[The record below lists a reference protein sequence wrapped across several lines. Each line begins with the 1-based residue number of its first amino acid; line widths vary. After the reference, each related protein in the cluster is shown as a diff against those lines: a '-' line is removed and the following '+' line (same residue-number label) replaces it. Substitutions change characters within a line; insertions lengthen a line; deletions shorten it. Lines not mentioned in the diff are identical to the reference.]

1 VEDSSANL
9 DRSDVV
15 PLSQTTNFS
24 FQKLP
29 DAPASRRYGEIGIGG
44 LELSA
49 LPAPVMPVQRAPQH
63 KFQLKKALW
72 QSFEFL
78 MVQHAFRVADDPS
91 LRYSLAHGRWFHDW
105 FASYKGYDLKRWS
118 DGDDFIVNDI
128 GHPLQGAVASRI
140 YLQNS
145 PSDGAM
151 AIQSDRKYWMS
162 RLKAMAWS
170 AAFEVQWRVGPL
182 SETSLGNAGGWLYV
196 PGCGTHLSCLNNP
209 RYPKPPT
216 NNRGLTDWIVS
227 PVVGTGWVM
236 LEDTLDKYIASKVA
250 VNHRILG
257 GRILRTALEPSRS
270 FAGLF
275 MGKLPWQWPTPET
288 HQ

>member
-1 VEDSSANL
+1 LLFHSSSFNSQVGIASDADSFETGVRTANIQQLSRISSLVISTLLFVIAGVAQSSAPIPFANALQARVEDSSANL

-91 LRYSLAHGRWFHDW
+91 LRYSLAHGRLFHDW

-140 YLQNS
+140 YL
-145 PSDGAM
+145 
-151 AIQSDRKYWMS
+151 
-162 RLKAMAWS
+162 
-170 AAFEVQWRVGPL
+170 
-182 SETSLGNAGGWLYV
+182 
-196 PGCGTHLSCLNNP
+196 
-209 RYPKPPT
+209 
-216 NNRGLTDWIVS
+216 
-227 PVVGTGWVM
+227 
-236 LEDTLDKYIASKVA
+236 
-250 VNHRILG
+250 
-257 GRILRTALEPSRS
+257 
-270 FAGLF
+270 
-275 MGKLPWQWPTPET
+275 
-288 HQ
+288 